1 MRAGQLRHRV
11 TLERIR
17 QTDVSDMGVPTEKW
31 EAVGIYWAFVQP
43 VSARQFVANDQLRGE
58 VSHTVRMRY
67 APGVTLKDRL
77 DYQGRKLN
85 IASVINV
92 LERGHELQLLC
103 VEAAAGEDAD

>member
-67 APGVTLKDRL
+67 APGVTDLFMRASAGDFDVVYSGELTICR
-77 DYQGRKLN
+77 RKQH
-85 IASVINV
+85 
-92 LERGHELQLLC
+92 G
-103 VEAAAGEDAD
+103 